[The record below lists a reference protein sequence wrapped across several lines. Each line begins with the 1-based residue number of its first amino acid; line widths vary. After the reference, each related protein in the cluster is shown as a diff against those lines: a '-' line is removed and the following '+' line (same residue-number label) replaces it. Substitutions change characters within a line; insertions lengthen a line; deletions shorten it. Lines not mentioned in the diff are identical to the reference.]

1 MMVQCGNLQDQY
13 CLCTGVD
20 ILGEMLVSL
29 CLIPHEPVTKQY
41 FPLEAIILVLDKN
54 RGIVIL
60 NISYC
65 LSNIEGA

>member
-41 FPLEAIILVLDKN
+41 FPLEAIILILDKN
-54 RGIVIL
+54 
-60 NISYC
+60 
-65 LSNIEGA
+65 